1 MNPIGKAVSDLFFKI
16 PKEVLSEAFKND
28 RFRND
33 YATITNNIITEV
45 VRSRVLVDIN
55 IVGGTEIVIPLDSAT
70 TETLSEK
77 ETIYYIQPE
86 LRQNRNITSVLSVI
100 NNNRTNTSV
109 ISSHNLGNDLQNAGQ
124 AMMNSFSSA
133 PMISNAKVELV
144 SENTVLV
151 TSDFILNIPNIALRV
166 VIEDDENLAS
176 LNKRSYLYFS
186 KLVELAVK
194 SYIYNKLNIKI
205 DVGYLYG
212 GKELSSFKSVVES
225 YADAEQMYQEYL
237 TNIYQGVTTLND
249 ATTTSRL
256 IKLMIGGYK

>member
-16 PKEVLSEAFKND
+16 PKEILAEAFKNNN
-28 RFRND
+28 FRND
-33 YATITNNIITEV
+33 YGTITNNIITQV

-55 IVGGTEIVIPLDSAT
+55 IVGGTEIVIPLDKVKKEVLT
-70 TETLSEK
+70 EK
-77 ETIYYIQPE
+77 ETIYYIPAE
-86 LRQNRNITSVLSVI
+86 LRQNRNITSVLSII
-100 NNNRTNTSV
+100 NNNRTNASI

-133 PMISNAKVELV
+133 PIVSNAKVELV

-151 TSDFILNIPNIALRV
+151 ISDFVLDIPNIGIRA
-166 VIEDDENLAS
+166 VIEDDENLAV

-194 SYIYNKLNIKI
+194 SYIYNTLTVRL
-205 DVGYLYG
+205 DMGYIFA
-212 GKELSSFKSVVES
+212 GKEMSSFKNIVDS
-225 YADAEQMYQEYL
+225 YSDSEQMYQEYL

-249 ATTTSRL
+249 PTTTNRL
-256 IKLMIGGYK
+256 VKLMIGGYK